1 MLHPNRYPMFILIL
15 MLTVALAGCGA
26 KEGGSA
32 EKAQPATSD
41 NGTVVLTEKA
51 ADRLQVET
59 AAVREEQID
68 GQTRL
73 VVPYSALIYDNNGGT
88 WIYTSPDPLTYVRTA
103 VTVDFIEGDMVVL
116 ADGPGVGTD
125 VATVAVAELYGTDTG
140 VGK

>member
-1 MLHPNRYPMFILIL
+1 MFRLNRLLVVVLIFL
-15 MLTVALAGCGA
+15 ISAQLVGCSSGVSA
-26 KEGGSA
+26 YVKE
-32 EKAQPATSD
+32 EPATAQD
-41 NGTVVLTEKA
+41 GTVTLTEKA
-51 ADRLQVET
+51 AERLQVDT
-59 AAVREEQID
+59 AAVSEEQLD

-116 ADGPGVGTD
+116 SEGPEVGTN
-125 VATVAVAELYGTDTG
+125 VATMAVAELYGTDTG

>member
-1 MLHPNRYPMFILIL
+1 MLHPNRYLMFVMIL
-15 MLTVALAGCGA
+15 MLAVALAGCGSGA
-26 KEGGSA
+26 SGAA
-32 EKAQPATSD
+32 EKISPATSD

-51 ADRLQVET
+51 AERLQVET

-88 WIYTSPDPLTYVRTA
+88 WIYTSPDALTYVRTA

-116 ADGPGVGTD
+116 ADGPDVGTN

>member
-1 MLHPNRYPMFILIL
+1 MLHRNRYLMFVLIL
-15 MLTVALAGCGA
+15 MLAVALAGCGSGA
-26 KEGGSA
+26 SGSA
-32 EKAQPATSD
+32 EKISPATSE

-51 ADRLQVET
+51 AERLQVET

-88 WIYTSPDPLTYVRTA
+88 WIYTSPDALTYVRTE

-116 ADGPGVGTD
+116 TDGPGVGTE